1 MPVEVDR
8 IVASMQGLL
17 PIERFGVRELEE
29 IRLVLRG
36 GSVIDWKRLN
46 FRDRAE
52 ADAFLRLCL
61 FEPERPADEAKLRQI
76 LEEAVAFLRSVF
88 RYRVA
93 DVVAR
98 PPEIHDLLLMAS
110 DQGPHRRYRRIAC
123 IVLKVMHTIF
133 HTEARETLFN
143 APISDTDV
151 VRLVDVRVADCA
163 ERMRREGLPV
173 VSFTG
178 NVKTRESVITK
189 LLAKR
194 ETLAAQLFDKVRYR
208 VVTDRYE
215 HILPVLHYLTQHLF
229 PFAFVVPGQTQNTL
243 FSFKRLVERTPAL
256 RGLIQ
261 ELQFDL
267 ELEDRELQEMR
278 RRPGAVN
285 EFSGRTYRVLNFVAD
300 VPVRLDDHLCRL
312 DGKRTAEGRIGPQ
325 IVFQPVEFQLL
336 DRATAI
342 KNEEGEN
349 SHDRYKRR
357 QRMRV
362 LRRLSRGLVVPERE
376 RGPSDAAGDG
386 GVSLDGARY
395 MPNTTTVEP
404 KGEVK
409 VESRCDICGATGET
423 VVLPDRPPP
432 NRFCL
437 KCAVEYGNETVDPYD
452 DY

>member
-8 IVASMQGLL
+8 IIASMQGLL
-17 PIERFGVRELEE
+17 PTERFGLRELEE

-61 FEPERPADEAKLRQI
+61 FDPDAPADRAKLRGI
-76 LEEAVAFLRSVF
+76 LGEAVAYLRSVF
-88 RYRVA
+88 RYRVDEAVANPA
-93 DVVAR
+93 DVH
-98 PPEIHDLLLMAS
+98 ELLLMAS
-110 DQGPHRRYRRIAC
+110 GVGPHRRFRRIAC

-143 APISDTDV
+143 APISEKDIA
-151 VRLVDVRVADCA
+151 RLVDVRVAACA
-163 ERMRREGLPV
+163 ERMRAEGVPV
-173 VSFTG
+173 LEFIGS
-178 NVKTRESVITK
+178 VKARESVITK

-208 VVTDRYE
+208 IVTERYE
-215 HILPVLHYLTQHLF
+215 HILPVLHYLTSHLF
-229 PFAFVVPGQTQNTL
+229 PVSFTLPGQTQNTL
-243 FSFKRLVERTPAL
+243 FSFKRLVEQTPSL
-256 RGLIQ
+256 RELIH
-261 ELQFDL
+261 ELQYDHLL
-267 ELEDRELQEMR
+267 EERELREMR

-300 VPVRLDDHLCRL
+300 VPVRLDDYLCRL
-312 DGKRTAEGRIGPQ
+312 DGGRASELRDGPQ
-325 IVFQPVEFQLL
+325 IVFQPVEFQLM
-336 DRATAI
+336 DRATAV

-349 SHDRYKRR
+349 SHERYKRR
-357 QRMRV
+357 QRRTV
-362 LRRLSRGLVVPERE
+362 LRRLSRGLVVPGKGR
-376 RGPSDAAGDG
+376 RDPAAAPGGDAEDEG
-386 GVSLDGARY
+386 RP
-395 MPNTTTVEP
+395 MPHPTNVEP

-409 VESRCDICGATGET
+409 EESRCDVCGAAGET

-437 KCAVEYGNETVDPYD
+437 KCAVEYGDQSTDPYED
-452 DY
+452 